1 MPLHRNESVS
11 QKALSLKL
19 EETFVMKN
27 YIFLKENAT
36 CFTPPCSDPKVALH
50 LEFLFRTLRGKCPN
64 TEFFLVLTFLYSVR
78 IQEITYQKKLR
89 IWTLFTQWKQR
100 YHIFIIHFIYFIL
113 LFFFNVGKKNI
124 LLKVYR
130 RNSFSIKRKC

>member
-27 YIFLKENAT
+27 YIFLKENVT
-36 CFTPPCSDPKVALH
+36 CFTPPCSDPKVALQPQ
-50 LEFLFRTLRGKCPN
+50 FLFRTLRGKCPN

-78 IQEITYQKKLR
+78 IQEITYKKNSVFGHFSHSGSKG
-89 IWTLFTQWKQR
+89 T
-100 YHIFIIHFIYFIL
+100 HIFIIHFIYFIL
-113 LFFFNVGKKNI
+113 LLFFNVGKKNI
-124 LLKVYR
+124 PLKVYR

>member
-27 YIFLKENAT
+27 YIFLKENVT
-36 CFTPPCSDPKVALH
+36 CFTPPCSDPKVALQP
-50 LEFLFRTLRGKCPN
+50 EFLFRTLRGKCPN

-78 IQEITYQKKLR
+78 IQEITY
-89 IWTLFTQWKQR
+89 
-100 YHIFIIHFIYFIL
+100 
-113 LFFFNVGKKNI
+113 
-124 LLKVYR
+124 
-130 RNSFSIKRKC
+130 